1 MANEDLEARLAKL
14 ERDLPW
20 YERELLNFTSS
31 IEGTESRLILRT
43 TELERRMSRLERWNR
58 LLVELVTGILSAL
71 IVASVA
77 YLIQGETSPW
87 GVLAVL
93 GFFAAFVLT
102 TLYFR
107 WGTPE

>member
-1 MANEDLEARLAKL
+1 MANENLETRLAKL
-14 ERDLPW
+14 EQDLPG
-20 YERELLNFTSS
+20 YGRELLNFTSS
-31 IEGTESRLILRT
+31 IESTESRLILRT
-43 TELERRMSRLERWNR
+43 TELERRISRLERWNR

-77 YLIQGETSPW
+77 YSIQGETSPW

-107 WGTPE
+107 WVAPE

>member
-1 MANEDLEARLAKL
+1 MAYENVDARLAKL
-14 ERDLPW
+14 EQDLPG
-20 YERELLNFTSS
+20 YERELLNFRTS
-31 IEGTESRLILRT
+31 IESTESRLILRT
-43 TELERRMSRLERWNR
+43 TELERRISQLERRNR

-102 TLYFR
+102 GLYFR
-107 WGTPE
+107 WVAPE

>member
-1 MANEDLEARLAKL
+1 MANENVDARLAKL
-14 ERDLPW
+14 EQDLPG
-20 YERELLNFTSS
+20 YERELLNFTTS
-31 IEGTESRLILRT
+31 IESTESRLILRT
-43 TELERRMSRLERWNR
+43 TELERRISQLERWNR

-102 TLYFR
+102 GLYFR
-107 WGTPE
+107 WIAPE

>member
-31 IEGTESRLILRT
+31 IERTESRLILRT
-43 TELERRMSRLERWNR
+43 TELERRMSRLERRNR
-58 LLVELVTGILSAL
+58 LLVEVVTGILSAL

-93 GFFAAFVLT
+93 GFFVAFVLT
-102 TLYFR
+102 ALYFR
-107 WGTPE
+107 WGAPE